1 MDMNGFVR
9 QLTVLAALWALCELL
24 LPQGRQQQMVR
35 MAVSLMVMIALVT
48 SLGHLLGSVR
58 PTDWPVLSPAR
69 PIGEATGYQR
79 IALTSL
85 ANQAEQLCLR
95 IARKAG
101 YQARAAVYL
110 QADGALER
118 VELYLSRTGTPPVM
132 DEDVLAGTIAQLL
145 SAAPQQVRWQQPDGE
160 ASP

>member
-1 MDMNGFVR
+1 MNGFVR

-35 MAVSLMVMIALVT
+35 LAVSLMVMIALVS
-48 SLGHLLGSVR
+48 SLGQLLGSVR
-58 PTDWPVLSPAR
+58 ETDWPVLSVAQPVE
-69 PIGEATGYQR
+69 EATGYQR

-95 IARKAG
+95 AARKAG
-101 YQARAAVYL
+101 YQAQAVVYL
-110 QADGALER
+110 RTDASLER
-118 VELYLSRTGTPPVM
+118 VELYLSREATPPLM
-132 DEDVLAGTIAQLL
+132 DEAALADTIAQLL
-145 SAAPQQVRWQQPDGE
+145 SAAPQQIHWQQTDRE

>member
-1 MDMNGFVR
+1 MNGFVR

-35 MAVSLMVMIALVT
+35 MAVSLMVMIALVA
-48 SLGHLLGSVR
+48 SLGRLLGSVR
-58 PTDWPVLSPAR
+58 PTEWPALSVLQPA
-69 PIGEATGYQR
+69 GEGDGYQR

-110 QADGALER
+110 RPDASLER
-118 VELYLSRTGTPPVM
+118 VELLLGRTAQPPVM
-132 DEDVLAGTIAQLL
+132 DEDAVAAAIAQLL
-145 SAAPQQVRWQQPDGE
+145 SAEPRQVCWQPPDRE
-160 ASP
+160 ALP